1 MITRLRARRH
11 NQAAIRSAPE
21 IGYAALDLSGI
32 AHADRAKLYSQ
43 LRGSGLNGAQLPP
56 ARDLGGIPQ
65 YRYPRHARRDLF
77 EQLQPF
83 PADAVFE
90 QEETG
95 GVAARP
101 RQAFDKTAADR
112 IDEIDEHERDGVAY
126 LLYSRQC
133 YGAARQHHVGRKR
146 GQFRRVYAR
155 VVGTAGTPSIV
166 DSQVAADGPGQ
177 FLQTLCERR

>member
-1 MITRLRARRH
+1 MFTRLRARRH

-21 IGYAALDLSGI
+21 IGYAALDLSGV
-32 AHADRAKLYSQ
+32 AHANRAKLHPQ
-43 LRGSGLNGAQLPP
+43 LRGSGLNGAQLSGP
-56 ARDLGGIPQ
+56 AALGGIPQ

-101 RQAFDKTAADR
+101 RQAFDKTPADR
-112 IDEIDEHERDGVAY
+112 IDEIDEHDRDGV

-133 YGAARQHHVGRKR
+133 YG
-146 GQFRRVYAR
+146 
-155 VVGTAGTPSIV
+155 
-166 DSQVAADGPGQ
+166 
-177 FLQTLCERR
+177 